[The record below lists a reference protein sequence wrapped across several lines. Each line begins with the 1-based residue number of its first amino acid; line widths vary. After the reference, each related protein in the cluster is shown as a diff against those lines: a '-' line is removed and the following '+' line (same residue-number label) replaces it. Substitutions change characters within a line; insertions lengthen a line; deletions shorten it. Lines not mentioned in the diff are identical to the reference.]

1 MLYIPMIKTKPIT
14 PPVTPAITAVFIVP
28 DAVAR

>member
-14 PPVTPAITAVFIVP
+14 PPVTPAITAVFIAP
-28 DAVAR
+28 DAAAR